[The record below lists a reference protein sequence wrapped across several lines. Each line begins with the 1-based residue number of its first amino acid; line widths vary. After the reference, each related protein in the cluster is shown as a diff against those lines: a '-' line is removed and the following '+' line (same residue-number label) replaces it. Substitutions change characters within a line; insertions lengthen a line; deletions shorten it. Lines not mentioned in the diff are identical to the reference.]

1 MATKRQKQHK
11 HLVYTEQGRRWF
23 NKSAGRLSKLH
34 HLFKRELGLPS
45 NNPQIERTLNTMKNK
60 DINTLLKGLPTIY
73 VVNWTEFD
81 DYVQLKRQ
89 KAFSNKDAAWDFV
102 ISLPEKSY
110 ASIVALKLWDTNPNG
125 LKDSLV

>member
-1 MATKRQKQHK
+1 MEHENTNM
-11 HLVYTEQGRRWF
+11 LLEGR
-23 NKSAGRLSKLH
+23 
-34 HLFKRELGLPS
+34 
-45 NNPQIERTLNTMKNK
+45 
-60 DINTLLKGLPTIY
+60 PTIF

>member
-1 MATKRQKQHK
+1 
-11 HLVYTEQGRRWF
+11 
-23 NKSAGRLSKLH
+23 
-34 HLFKRELGLPS
+34 
-45 NNPQIERTLNTMKNK
+45 MKNK
-60 DINTLLKGLPTIY
+60 DIDTMLKGLPTIY

-81 DYVQLKRQ
+81 DYGQLTRQ

-110 ASIVALKLWDTNPNG
+110 ASIVTLKLWDTNPKG

>member
-1 MATKRQKQHK
+1 
-11 HLVYTEQGRRWF
+11 
-23 NKSAGRLSKLH
+23 
-34 HLFKRELGLPS
+34 
-45 NNPQIERTLNTMKNK
+45 MKNK

-81 DYVQLKRQ
+81 DYGQLQRR
-89 KAFSNKDAAWDFV
+89 KAFSNKDVAWDFV

-110 ASIVALKLWDTNPNG
+110 ASIATLKLWDTNPNG

>member
-1 MATKRQKQHK
+1 
-11 HLVYTEQGRRWF
+11 
-23 NKSAGRLSKLH
+23 
-34 HLFKRELGLPS
+34 
-45 NNPQIERTLNTMKNK
+45 MKNK